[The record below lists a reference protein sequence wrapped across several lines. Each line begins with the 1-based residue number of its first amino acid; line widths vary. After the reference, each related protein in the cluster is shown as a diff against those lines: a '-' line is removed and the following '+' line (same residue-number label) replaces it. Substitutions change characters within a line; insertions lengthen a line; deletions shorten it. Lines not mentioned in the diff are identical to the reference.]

1 MRGSGTKIVVEERKA
16 QDAEDAPDVSTS
28 TEPDRAS
35 DVAVGPGRADNR
47 NEEVDASPVPDP
59 TADDTGADD
68 IPEAD

>member
-1 MRGSGTKIVVEERKA
+1 MDEQE
-16 QDAEDAPDVSTS
+16 QDPPEVSTS

-35 DVAVGPGRADNR
+35 EVAVGPGRTDNR